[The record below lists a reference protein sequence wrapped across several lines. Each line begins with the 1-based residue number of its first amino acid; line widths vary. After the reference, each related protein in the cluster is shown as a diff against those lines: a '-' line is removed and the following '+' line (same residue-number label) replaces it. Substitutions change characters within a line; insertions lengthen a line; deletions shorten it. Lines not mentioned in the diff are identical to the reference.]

1 MPATLLFTQRN
12 APQRRSRFPSATPA
26 QWNAGRSDATVGV
39 MSQDAP
45 TRQLAAG
52 YTPAEA
58 LALLSLYIE
67 WGADEA
73 IEATP
78 QSRLGTTLR
87 PTADLRV
94 ETPRTSL
101 APVAAEPPRQLA
113 EAPVRAPYLAS
124 TPAAP
129 GRSLGPQDQA
139 AIESAREAAAAAPDL
154 AALRAA
160 LERFDGIGLRR
171 TATNLVFADGNP
183 AARVM
188 LVGEA
193 PGADEDRLGLPFV
206 GVSGQLLDRM
216 MAAIGLDRTSF
227 YITNVCFWR
236 PPGNRKPTDTELAA
250 QKPFVER
257 HIELVAPRILVL
269 VGAASAQ
276 GMLQTTEGIT
286 RLRGRWFEYQA
297 AGLASPIPTLP
308 IFHPAYLLRQPAQK
322 RETWRDLLKL
332 KSRLT

>member
-1 MPATLLFTQRN
+1 
-12 APQRRSRFPSATPA
+12 
-26 QWNAGRSDATVGV
+26 
-39 MSQDAP
+39 MSQSTP
-45 TRQLAAG
+45 TDQLD
-52 YTPAEA
+52 PQQSPEQA
-58 LALLSLYIE
+58 LALLKLYIE

-73 IEATP
+73 IESTP
-78 QSRLGTTLR
+78 QSRLGA
-87 PTADLRV
+87 TA
-94 ETPRTSL
+94 PP
-101 APVAAEPPRQLA
+101 APATARMAPPAPPGPGASQLS
-113 EAPVRAPYLAS
+113 EQ
-124 TPAAP
+124 PAATFRAAP
-129 GRSLGPQDQA
+129 ARVHGPVLGPVDQA
-139 AIESAREAAAAAPDL
+139 AVLSAREAARAAPDL
-154 AALRAA
+154 AALKAA
-160 LERFDGIGLRR
+160 LARFDGVSLSR

-183 AARVM
+183 AAKVM

-257 HIELVAPRILVL
+257 HIELVAPQVLVL
-269 VGAASAQ
+269 VGAAAAQ
-276 GMLQTTEGIT
+276 GLLGTTEGIT
-286 RLRGRWFEYQA
+286 RLRGRWFQYRPGNGEED
-297 AGLASPIPTLP
+297 GPTIPALP

-332 KSRLT
+332 KESRL

>member
-1 MPATLLFTQRN
+1 
-12 APQRRSRFPSATPA
+12 
-26 QWNAGRSDATVGV
+26 

-45 TRQLAAG
+45 TKQPADG
-52 YTPAEA
+52 YGPADA
-58 LALLSLYIE
+58 LALLKLYIE

-78 QSRLGTTLR
+78 QSRLGTTETEVVR
-87 PTADLRV
+87 PMPAVARS
-94 ETPRTSL
+94 E
-101 APVAAEPPRQLA
+101 APKQLA
-113 EAPVRAPYLAS
+113 EAPLSSPRYA
-124 TPAAP
+124 AAP
-129 GRSLGPQDQA
+129 PAPPRALGPLDHA
-139 AIESAREAAAAAPDL
+139 AVTSAREMAGAAPDL

-160 LERFDGIGLRR
+160 LERFDGVALRR

-216 MAAIGLDRTSF
+216 MAAIGLDRTTF

-236 PPGNRKPTDTELAA
+236 PPGNRKPTDVELAA

-257 HIELVAPRILVL
+257 HIELIAPRILVL
-269 VGAASAQ
+269 VGAAAAQ
-276 GMLQTTEGIT
+276 GLLQTTEGIT
-286 RLRGRWFEYQA
+286 RLRGRWFEYGSP
-297 AGLASPIPTLP
+297 GLPAPIPALP

-332 KSRLT
+332 KARLANP